1 MRHHS
6 LPDEFLARN
15 KLETRQRNFPVF
27 HPFFFSFL
35 LLAFSI
41 LGKKQEKRE
50 EEENTDS
57 TTGSAS
63 FCLRQGKEEGKGKGA
78 CLTPSSQKKIRELKI
93 LGTVVKL
100 ERQNTIITSFLSSIL
115 GLGGSKVCS
124 TVLIKRVFPSSSPF
138 EFEVLFVPPFLFLTD
153 FSYTLLCC

>member
-1 MRHHS
+1 MLIHILLVYLLLLS
-6 LPDEFLARN
+6 PSKICVTILYQTSFFARN

-27 HPFFFSFL
+27 HPFFFFSFL

-50 EEENTDS
+50 EEGNTDS

-78 CLTPSSQKKIRELKI
+78 CLTLSSQKKR
-93 LGTVVKL
+93 
-100 ERQNTIITSFLSSIL
+100 
-115 GLGGSKVCS
+115 
-124 TVLIKRVFPSSSPF
+124 
-138 EFEVLFVPPFLFLTD
+138 
-153 FSYTLLCC
+153 